1 MKWPGGSTKTA
12 DLSTPLP
19 TPAAKLP
26 GTPLRSGRDDKFV
39 WSGKRRFRERV
50 GRFLARALSS
60 RPERA
65 GAPGSFA
72 AGVGSGAP
80 GSFAAGVGSGV
91 ERSAVFLLSACI
103 LFVAQAA
110 AQQIGQNAS
119 TNASGTY
126 TLTAKSQLV
135 VETVVVKDKQ
145 GKFIPG
151 LTAKDFTVT
160 EDNVPQTIKFCEHQ
174 NLAAQ
179 EAPAAVSTPSNENI
193 KIYKQLTRTQ
203 IAPEAPENSRYKN
216 RRLLAMYFDM
226 TAMRPA
232 DQLRALSAA
241 EKFLRTEITTVDLV
255 AILRYQ
261 GGSVDILQDFTADR
275 NRLLSILET
284 MVVGEGQGS
293 AETVDDASSADTG
306 AAFGQD
312 DTEFNVFNTDRQ
324 LSALETA
331 AKMLSQLQEKKSLI
345 YFASGL
351 RLNGIDNQAQL
362 RATVDAAIRA
372 GVSFWPVDARGL
384 VAEAPLGD
392 ATQGSPGN
400 SGMYSGTAAQANTTN
415 FQQSQDTLFAL
426 AGDTGGKAL
435 FDNNDLTLGIVQAQQ
450 SIEDY
455 YVVGYYTSN
464 TARNGHFR
472 RVKISLNQDTTAKL
486 DYRQGYYADKEFS
499 KFTTVDK
506 ERQLEDA
513 LMLEDPITELSI
525 AMEIDHF
532 QLNRA
537 EYFVPIVVKIPGR
550 ELALAKRG
558 GAEHTLIDFVGEIK
572 DLVGGA
578 TVSNVRD
585 NVNIKLSDATAVE
598 LAHRPIEYDT
608 GFTLLPGKYM
618 IKFLARDDETGRIG
632 TYQTN
637 FTIPNLNKEAAH
649 VPISSVVLS
658 SQRVDLKDAL
668 YTVEKGKD
676 RAKEEVV
683 NPLVQNGQ
691 KLIPSVNRVFRQNQN
706 MYVYL
711 QAYEQGVTAVQPLVA
726 FVSFYKDQAKAFET
740 QPMELTQS
748 LNNRLQT
755 MPFTFSI
762 PLEHLSP
769 GEYDCQISVLD
780 PTGKKAAFWQAP
792 VKVIE

>member
-1 MKWPGGSTKTA
+1 MTRKKKG
-12 DLSTPLP
+12 LPL
-19 TPAAKLP
+19 KLL
-26 GTPLRSGRDDKFV
+26 PL
-39 WSGKRRFRERV
+39 
-50 GRFLARALSS
+50 L
-60 RPERA
+60 
-65 GAPGSFA
+65 
-72 AGVGSGAP
+72 
-80 GSFAAGVGSGV
+80 
-91 ERSAVFLLSACI
+91 LLSLSA
-103 LFVAQAA
+103 LWAT
-110 AQQIGQNAS
+110 AQQIGQNTSSS
-119 TNASGTY
+119 TAGTY

-135 VETVVVKDKQ
+135 VETVVAKDKE

-151 LTAKDFTVT
+151 LSAKDFTVI
-160 EDNVPQTIKFCEHQ
+160 EDGTPQTIRFCEHQ
-174 NLAAQ
+174 DLAA
-179 EAPAAVSTPSNENI
+179 EETPVARAAPGTEQI
-193 KIYKQLTRTQ
+193 KIYKKLSRTQLT
-203 IAPEAPENSRYKN
+203 PETPENSRYKN
-216 RRLLAMYFDM
+216 RRLLALYFDM
-226 TAMRPA
+226 SAMRPP

-241 EKFLRTEITTVDLV
+241 EKFLRAQMTTVDLV

-275 NRLLSILET
+275 NKLLSILET
-284 MVVGEGQGS
+284 MIVGEGQGS
-293 AETVDDASSADTG
+293 VETIDDASSADTG

-324 LSALETA
+324 LSALQTA
-331 AKMLSQLQEKKSLI
+331 SKMLSQLQEKKSLI

-362 RATVDAAIRA
+362 HATVDAAIRA
-372 GVSFWPVDARGL
+372 GVSFWPIDARGL

-392 ATQGSPGN
+392 ASQGSPGN
-400 SGMYSGTAAQANTTN
+400 SGMYSGTAALANNNN
-415 FQQSQDTLFAL
+415 FQQSQDTLYAL

-435 FDNNDLTLGIVQAQQ
+435 FDTNDLTRGIVQAQQ
-450 SIEDY
+450 AISDY

-472 RVKISLNQDTTAKL
+472 RVKISLNQDATAKL
-486 DYRQGYYADKEFS
+486 DYRQGYYADKEFN

-513 LMLEDPITELSI
+513 LMLEDPVTELSI

-537 EYFVPIVVKIPGR
+537 EYFVPIIVKIPGR

-572 DLVGGA
+572 DLVGGT

-585 NVNIKLSDATAVE
+585 NVNIKLSDTTAAE
-598 LAHRPIEYDT
+598 LARRPIEYDT

-632 TYQTN
+632 TYQTT
-637 FTIPNLNKEAAH
+637 FVIPNLNKEVAH

-668 YTVEKGKD
+668 FNAEKNKD
-676 RAKEEVV
+676 RAKEREV

-691 KLIPSVNRVFRQNQN
+691 KLIPSVTRVFRQNQN

-711 QAYEQGVTAVQPLVA
+711 QAYEQGAAGFQPLVA
-726 FVSFYKDQAKAFET
+726 FVSFYQEQTKALET
-740 QPMELTQS
+740 PPMEMTQG

-755 MPFTFSI
+755 MPFSFSI
-762 PLEHLSP
+762 ALNQLPP
-769 GEYDCQISVLD
+769 GEYECQISVLD

-792 VKVIE
+792 VKVVP

>member
-1 MKWPGGSTKTA
+1 MRIGDFRGSEMKIVLLLLT
-12 DLSTPLP
+12 L
-19 TPAAKLP
+19 AA
-26 GTPLRSGRDDKFV
+26 
-39 WSGKRRFRERV
+39 
-50 GRFLARALSS
+50 
-60 RPERA
+60 
-65 GAPGSFA
+65 
-72 AGVGSGAP
+72 
-80 GSFAAGVGSGV
+80 
-91 ERSAVFLLSACI
+91 
-103 LFVAQAA
+103 AQTM
-110 AQQIGQNAS
+110 AQQIGQNTSS
-119 TNASGTY
+119 TSTGVY

-135 VETVVVKDKQ
+135 VETVVVTDKQ
-145 GKFIPG
+145 GKFISG
-151 LTAKDFTVT
+151 LSAKDFTVT
-160 EDNVPQTIKFCEHQ
+160 EDGIAQTIRFSEHQ
-174 NLAAQ
+174 NLAA
-179 EAPAAVSTPSNENI
+179 EEAPVAAPAAGTEDI

-203 IAPEAPENSRYKN
+203 IAPEAAENSPYKN

-226 TAMRPA
+226 TAMKPA

-241 EKFLRTEITTVDLV
+241 EQFVRTQITTVDLV
-255 AILRYQ
+255 SILRYQ

-275 NRLLSILET
+275 NKLLSILET
-284 MVVGEGQGS
+284 MIVGEGQGS
-293 AETVDDASSADTG
+293 ATTVDDASSADTG

-324 LSALETA
+324 LSALQTA
-331 AKMLSQLQEKKSLI
+331 AKMLGQLQEKKSLI

-362 RATVDAAIRA
+362 HSTVDAAIRA
-372 GVSFWPVDARGL
+372 GVSFWPIDARGL
-384 VAEAPLGD
+384 VAQAPLGD

-415 FQQSQDTLFAL
+415 FQQSQDTLYAL

-435 FDNNDLTLGIVQAQQ
+435 FDNNDLTRGIVQAQKAI
-450 SIEDY
+450 SDY
-455 YVVGYYTSN
+455 YVIGYYTTN

-472 RVKISLNQDTTAKL
+472 RVKISLNQDVTAKL

-499 KFTTVDK
+499 KFTAVDK

-537 EYFVPIVVKIPGR
+537 EYFVPIIVKIPGR

-572 DLVGGA
+572 DLAGGT

-585 NVNIKLSDATAVE
+585 NVNIKLSDVTAAD
-598 LAHRPIEYDT
+598 LARRPIEYDT
-608 GFTLLPGKYM
+608 GFTLLPGKYQ

-632 TYQTN
+632 TYQTV
-637 FTIPNLNKEAAH
+637 FVIPNLNKEVTH

-668 YTVEKGKD
+668 FNAEKNKD
-676 RAKEEVV
+676 RAKEEDV

-691 KLIPSVNRVFRQNQN
+691 KLIPSVTRVFRQSQS
-706 MYVYL
+706 MFIYL
-711 QAYEQGVTAVQPLVA
+711 QAYEQGVATAQPLVA
-726 FVSFYKDQAKAFET
+726 FVSFYSEKAKAFET
-740 QPMELTQS
+740 PPMEVTQA

-755 MPFTFSI
+755 MPLSFSI
-762 PLEHLSP
+762 PLNQVPP
-769 GEYDCQISVLD
+769 GEYDCQVSVLD
-780 PTGKKAAFWQAP
+780 PDGKKAAFWQAQ
-792 VKVIE
+792 VKVIP